1 MNVIWKRKINRLL
14 TTKEEVMVLVRR
26 MQPQDVVEASKVL
39 CHVMQ
44 DAWKRYEKGY
54 YPKRA
59 LEFDLSVNS
68 PERLREKLAKP
79 ERLMLVAEKD
89 GRIVGTAFG
98 EIIGESGL
106 ARLGWIG
113 VHPEHQHQGVGK
125 ALLKEFIKRCKGK
138 GCHKITLYTLPVLIP
153 AMNLYLKSGFVP
165 EAYLRKEWWGVDFI
179 RMSLWLETT

>member
-1 MNVIWKRKINRLL
+1 
-14 TTKEEVMVLVRR
+14 MVLVRIMR
-26 MQPQDVVEASKVL
+26 SQDVVEASEVL

-44 DAWKRYEKGY
+44 DAWERYERGY

-59 LEFDLSVNS
+59 LEFDISVNS

-79 ERLMLVAEKD
+79 ERLMLVAETNGK
-89 GRIVGTAFG
+89 IVGAAFG

-113 VHPEHQHQGVGK
+113 VHPEHQGKGVGK
-125 ALLKEFIKRCKGK
+125 ALLKEFVNRCRHKK
-138 GCHKITLYTLPVLIP
+138 CHKITLYTLPVLIP
-153 AMNLYLKSGFVP
+153 AINLYLKCGFVP

-179 RMSLWLETT
+179 RMSLWLENV